1 MTYKTSRINITQEC
15 RNIAQKCRN
24 IAQKYRI
31 IAAESRPRS
40 LRLKERNPNL
50 IEDRLP
56 TDSQFKTSLK
66 IVAC

>member
-1 MTYKTSRINITQEC
+1 MTYKISRINITQE
-15 RNIAQKCRN
+15 CRN